1 MSSAPRGSR
10 DTGMRGV
17 VVGQEPACG
26 EDRGFPDDA
35 SDGLRAEFACYGGPH
50 DVHGTTWL
58 TWAELDAADR
68 QETDATGSPR
78 RRRAVAPGGQH
89 HDRAFR
95 QGDLRP
101 LDLPRR
107 IPGRARSE
115 RAAFVRRRR
124 RRRLGRPAALLDVR
138 DAGAAP
144 GRARPAG
151 DGRRLHHG
159 PHHVRP
165 RTRRVGPP
173 VEGLAGRQSPRT
185 THPSSSSP
193 ITRATRSR
201 WTAAPRSTSSPT
213 ASSPRS
219 VGPARPPETA
229 TCRSAAARGP
239 SLDLELVETRAAD
252 AVTHVT
258 YRVLS

>member
-17 VVGQEPACG
+17 VVGQGPACG
-26 EDRGFPDDA
+26 EDLGFPDDA
-35 SDGLRAEFACYGGPH
+35 SDGLRAEFAGYGGPH
-50 DVHGTTWL
+50 DVHGTTWP

-89 HDRAFR
+89 HDRTFR

-115 RAAFVRRRR
+115 RAASVRRRR
-124 RRRLGRPAALLDVR
+124 RRRPGRPAALLDVR

-159 PHHVRP
+159 PQHVRP

-173 VEGLAGRQSPRT
+173 VEGLAGRQSPVPRT
-185 THPSSSSP
+185 RLRPHPS
-193 ITRATRSR
+193 
-201 WTAAPRSTSSPT
+201 
-213 ASSPRS
+213 
-219 VGPARPPETA
+219 PARP
-229 TCRSAAARGP
+229 
-239 SLDLELVETRAAD
+239 AAD
-252 AVTHVT
+252 GRRHHVPLRHRRH
-258 YRVLS
+258 RVRAPSGPRGRRRPRRVGPRRRADRHWISNWWRHARRTR